1 MGESSLP
8 SASFPLCCA
17 ACHVSLSAWK
27 LSVSLTAADAHGGVF
42 SDHLS
47 PLTTSPPHHLSHFS
61 SHARRHLSHHATPL
75 NPLSSPHP
83 LATSRTSLPHL
94 TTYDPLLTRS
104 VRHVVRVRHAAHR
117 RPPRVRARQRAAAGG
132 RRGLG
137 TPLESLR
144 PPRALAL
151 RSGSG
156 WPTSQRIGACW
167 RGHAHAGSATPPSL
181 PLGRW
186 GRKAEGREGERVY
199 KSVHKETSKHD
210 SPFSPLILSY
220 LILSYLIVS

>member
-1 MGESSLP
+1 MFLSLLGNSRYPLLQLTLMEESSL
-8 SASFPLCCA
+8 
-17 ACHVSLSAWK
+17 
-27 LSVSLTAADAHGGVF
+27 
-42 SDHLS
+42 
-47 PLTTSPPHHLSHFS
+47 TTSHPSPPHHLSHFS
-61 SHARRHLSHHATPL
+61 SHARRHLSHHATTP

-137 TPLESLR
+137 TPLENLR

-167 RGHAHAGSATPPSL
+167 RGHAHASSATPPSL

-186 GRKAEGREGERVY
+186 GRKAEGRERG
-199 KSVHKETSKHD
+199 SACTSLFTRKHL
-210 SPFSPLILSY
+210 SMTLLFLPLSY
-220 LILSYLIVS
+220 RIL